1 MKVAVLGATGLVGGR
16 MLECLERSSLPVD
29 QVLPLGSER
38 SRGRAVIFRGEE
50 LEVLPVEERHFE
62 GVSLALFS
70 AGSGPSKA
78 WAPVAASKGAVVVD
92 NSSAWRMDPQVPL
105 VVPEI
110 NAADLAWH
118 RGIVAN
124 PNCATIQALMV
135 LYPLHRRYGLCYF
148 SAVTYQSVSGTG
160 RGAVEELK
168 GASAAYLAG
177 QPWESS
183 VYPRDIAF
191 NLLPHIGSFDDQGIS
206 EEEWKMVRES
216 RKILGMP
223 HLKVSSATVR
233 VPTFNC
239 HGEAI
244 SASFEEKPDPRE
256 AREILAGFKGVEVMD
271 DPKGAVYPTPH
282 DGAGRGEVLVGRIRP
297 DTGLEN
303 GLAMWVVAD
312 NLLKGAALNA
322 VQIGEALFSGGA
334 RV

>member
-1 MKVAVLGATGLVGGR
+1 MKVAVLGTTGLVGGR

-29 QVLPLGSER
+29 QVVPLGSER
-38 SRGRAVIFRGEE
+38 SKGRTVTFRGEE
-50 LEVLPVEERHFE
+50 LEVLPVEERHFD

-70 AGSGPSKA
+70 AGSGPSRT
-78 WAPVAASKGAVVVD
+78 WAPVAVSKGAVVVD
-92 NSSAWRMDPQVPL
+92 NSSAWRMDPDVPL

-110 NAADLAWH
+110 NAEDLAWH

-124 PNCATIQALMV
+124 PNCATIGALMA
-135 LYPLHRRYGLCYF
+135 LYPLHRRYGLVYF

-160 RGAVEELK
+160 WKAVEELK
-168 GASAAYLAG
+168 GASKAFLSG
-177 QPWESS
+177 ETWRNS

-191 NLLPHIGSFDDQGIS
+191 NLLPHIGDFDDQGIS
-206 EEEWKMVRES
+206 DEEWKMVRES

-223 HLKVSSATVR
+223 NLKVSSATVR

-244 SASFEEKPDPRE
+244 SASFKERPDANE
-256 AREILAGFKGVEVMD
+256 ARRILADFKGVVVMD
-271 DPKGAVYPTPH
+271 DPKGALYPTPH

-303 GLAMWVVAD
+303 GLAMWLVSD

-322 VQIGEALFSGGA
+322 VQIGEALFRGG
-334 RV
+334 R